1 MGGEGVPFQS
11 PARRFENES
20 IVMESHRPTNQEI
33 ADVLERVAALLEAQD
48 ANPYRVNAYRKAARL
63 VERSDRS
70 LAQVAV
76 AVEGEKLEDLPDIGK
91 SIGGAI
97 REFVH
102 TGRLALLERLEGE
115 LSPED
120 LFTTVPGIGEEL
132 AKRIYS
138 ELHIETLEDL
148 EMAAHDGRL
157 EKVPGMGHR
166 RVTAVRDSL
175 ESVLSRSGRRRARR
189 LRRLD
194 KEEIHGEPD
203 QPSVVLLLEVDE
215 EYRKKAEKGKLR
227 TISPRRFNPDGKY
240 RLPVLHTDREG
251 WHFNTLFSNTARAHE
266 LGKTRDWVVIYYEKD
281 GHENQHTVVTE
292 THGPLKGRRVVRGRE
307 KECFAL
313 YGQREEKGGSGVGS
327 PEEFVTS

>member
-1 MGGEGVPFQS
+1 MRS
-11 PARRFENES
+11 DY
-20 IVMESHRPTNQEI
+20 PTNQEI

-97 REFVH
+97 REFVL

-327 PEEFVTS
+327 PEEFVSS

>member
-1 MGGEGVPFQS
+1 MTMKSQ
-11 PARRFENES
+11 A
-20 IVMESHRPTNQEI
+20 PTNQEI
-33 ADVLERVAALLEAQD
+33 ADVLDRVAALLEAQD
-48 ANPYRVNAYRKAARL
+48 ANPYRVNAYRKAARV

-70 LAQVAV
+70 LAQISDAS
-76 AVEGEKLEDLPDIGK
+76 EGEKLEDLPDIGK

-120 LFTTVPGIGEEL
+120 LFTTIPGIGEEL

-148 EMAAHDGRL
+148 ELAAHDGRL

-175 ESVLSRSGRRRARR
+175 ESILSRSGRRRARL
-189 LRRLD
+189 LRQLD
-194 KEEIHGEPD
+194 KEEVHGTPP
-203 QPSVVLLLEVDE
+203 QPSVALLLEVDE
-215 EYRKKAEKGKLR
+215 EYRNKAEKGHLR

-240 RLPVLHTDREG
+240 RLPILHTDREG
-251 WHFNTLFSNTARAHE
+251 WHFNALFSNTARAHE
-266 LGKTRDWVVIYYEKD
+266 LGKTGDWVVIYYERD

-292 THGPLKGRRVVRGRE
+292 THGPMKGRRVVRGRE
-307 KECFAL
+307 KECLAH
-313 YGQREEKGGSGVGS
+313 YGRRQKGTDSGVGS
-327 PEEFVTS
+327 PEEFVSS

>member
-1 MGGEGVPFQS
+1 MT
-11 PARRFENES
+11 
-20 IVMESHRPTNQEI
+20 MESHHPTNQEI

-63 VERSDRS
+63 VERSDRPIAQ
-70 LAQVAV
+70 LAHSD
-76 AVEGEKLEDLPDIGK
+76 EGEKLEDLPDIGK

-102 TGRLALLERLEGE
+102 TGRLILLERLEGQV
-115 LSPED
+115 SPED
-120 LFTTVPGIGEEL
+120 LFTTIPGIGEEL
-132 AKRIYS
+132 ARRIHS

-148 EMAAHDGRL
+148 ELAAHDGRL

-166 RVTAVRDSL
+166 WVTAVRDSL

-189 LRRLD
+189 LSLLD
-194 KEEIHGEPD
+194 KEGIHGESA
-203 QPSVVLLLEVDE
+203 QPSVALLLEVDE
-215 EYRKKAEKGKLR
+215 EYRNKAEKGKLR

-240 RLPVLHTDREG
+240 RLPILHTDREG
-251 WHFNTLFSNTARAHE
+251 WHFNALFSNTARAHE

-292 THGPLKGRRVVRGRE
+292 PHGPMKGRRVVRGRE
-307 KECFAL
+307 KECLAH
-313 YGQREEKGGSGVGS
+313 YGQRETKIGSGVGS
-327 PEEFVTS
+327 PEEFVSS

>member
-1 MGGEGVPFQS
+1 VGGKGVSFQGLAGS
-11 PARRFENES
+11 FENQS
-20 IVMESHRPTNQEI
+20 ITMELRHPTNQEI

-70 LAQVAV
+70 LAHIAV

-120 LFTTVPGIGEEL
+120 LFTTLPGIGEEL

-138 ELHIETLEDL
+138 ELHVETLEDL
-148 EMAAHDGRL
+148 ELAAHDGRL
-157 EKVPGMGHR
+157 DKVPGMGHR
-166 RVTAVRDSL
+166 RVAAVRDSL
-175 ESVLSRSGRRRARR
+175 ESILSRSGRRRARR
-189 LRRLD
+189 LRHL
-194 KEEIHGEPD
+194 EVHAEPS
-203 QPSVVLLLEVDE
+203 QPPVALLLEVDG
-215 EYRKKAEKGKLR
+215 EYRNKAENGQLR

-251 WHFNTLFSNTARAHE
+251 WHFNAFFSNTARAHE
-266 LGKTRDWVVIYYEKD
+266 LGKIRDWVVIYYEKD

-292 THGPLKGRRVVRGRE
+292 THGPMKGRRVVRGRE
-307 KECFAL
+307 KECFLHYA
-313 YGQREEKGGSGVGS
+313 QREEERGSGVGS
-327 PEEFVTS
+327 PEEFVSS

>member
-1 MGGEGVPFQS
+1 MNP
-11 PARRFENES
+11 N
-20 IVMESHRPTNQEI
+20 HPTNQEI

-48 ANPYRVNAYRKAARL
+48 ANPYRVNAYRKAARF
-63 VERSDRS
+63 VEQYDRS
-70 LAQVAV
+70 LTQIAES
-76 AVEGEKLEDLPDIGK
+76 VEGEKLEDLPDIGK

-102 TGRLALLERLEGE
+102 TGRLLLLERLEGE

-148 EMAAHDGRL
+148 ELAAHDGRL
-157 EKVPGMGHR
+157 EKVPGIGHR
-166 RVTAVRDSL
+166 RVTAIRNSL
-175 ESVLSRSGRRRARR
+175 ESILSRSGRRRARR
-189 LRRLD
+189 LRHLD
-194 KEEIHGEPD
+194 KEEIHGEPA
-203 QPSVVLLLEVDE
+203 QPSVAVLLEVDE
-215 EYRKKAEKGKLR
+215 EYRNKAEKGKLR
-227 TISPRRFNPDGKY
+227 TLLPRRFNPDGKY

-251 WHFNTLFSNTARAHE
+251 WHFNALFSNTARAHE

-292 THGPLKGRRVVRGRE
+292 THGPMKGRRVVRGLE
-307 KECFAL
+307 KECLAH
-313 YGQREEKGGSGVGS
+313 YGQREAKRGSGVGS

>member
-1 MGGEGVPFQS
+1 MRSDYPS
-11 PARRFENES
+11 
-20 IVMESHRPTNQEI
+20 NQEI

-70 LAQVAV
+70 VAQIAV
-76 AVEGEKLEDLPDIGK
+76 AVEDEKLEDLPDIGK
-91 SIGGAI
+91 SIGAVI

-102 TGRLALLERLEGE
+102 TGRSALLERLEGE

-120 LFTTVPGIGEEL
+120 LFTTIPGIGEEL
-132 AKRIYS
+132 ARRIYS
-138 ELHIETLEDL
+138 KLHLETLEDL
-148 EMAAHDGRL
+148 ELAAHDGRL

-189 LRRLD
+189 LRHLD
-194 KEEIHGEPD
+194 KEGIHGELD
-203 QPSVVLLLEVDE
+203 QPSVALLLEVDE
-215 EYRKKAEKGKLR
+215 EYRNKAEKGELR

-240 RLPVLHTDREG
+240 RLPVSHTDREG
-251 WHFNTLFSNTARAHE
+251 WHFNTFFSNTARAHE
-266 LGKTRDWVVIYYEKD
+266 LGRTRDWVVIYYEKD

-292 THGPLKGRRVVRGRE
+292 THGSMKGRRVVRGRE

-313 YGQREEKGGSGVGS
+313 YGRREAETGSGVGS
-327 PEEFVTS
+327 PEEFVPS

>member
-1 MGGEGVPFQS
+1 MT
-11 PARRFENES
+11 AD
-20 IVMESHRPTNQEI
+20 HPTNQEI

-63 VERSDRS
+63 VERSDGPV
-70 LAQVAV
+70 AQIALST
-76 AVEGEKLEDLPDIGK
+76 EGERIEDLPDIGK

-102 TGRLALLERLEGE
+102 TGRLGLLERLEGE

-148 EMAAHDGRL
+148 ELTSHDGRL

-166 RVTAVRDSL
+166 RVAAVRDSL
-175 ESVLSRSGRRRARR
+175 ESILSRSGRRRARR
-189 LRRLD
+189 LRHLN
-194 KEEIHGEPD
+194 KQEAHGEPA
-203 QPSVVLLLEVDE
+203 QPSVTLLLEVDE
-215 EYRKKAEKGKLR
+215 EYRNKAEKGELR
-227 TISPRRFNPDGKY
+227 TLSPRRFNPDGKL

-251 WHFNTLFSNTARAHE
+251 WHFNLLFSNTARAHE
-266 LGKTRDWVVIYYEKD
+266 LGKIKDWVVIYYEKD
-281 GHENQHTVVTE
+281 GHENQQTVVTE
-292 THGPLKGRRVVRGRE
+292 THGPMKGRRVVRGRE
-307 KECFAL
+307 KECFVH
-313 YGQREEKGGSGVGS
+313 YGQREKEGSSGIGS
-327 PEEFVTS
+327 PEEFVPP

>member
-1 MGGEGVPFQS
+1 MNP
-11 PARRFENES
+11 N
-20 IVMESHRPTNQEI
+20 HLTNQEI

-63 VERSDRS
+63 VEQYDRS
-70 LAQVAV
+70 VAQIAES
-76 AVEGEKLEDLPDIGK
+76 VEGEKLEDLPEIGK

-138 ELHIETLEDL
+138 ELHVETLEDL
-148 EMAAHDGRL
+148 ELAAHDGRL

-166 RVTAVRDSL
+166 RVSAVRDSL
-175 ESVLSRSGRRRARR
+175 ESILSRSSRRRARR
-189 LRRLD
+189 LRLFDD
-194 KEEIHGEPD
+194 KEAPGAPP
-203 QPSVVLLLEVDE
+203 QPSVAVLLDVDE
-215 EYRKKAEKGKLR
+215 EYRYKAKEGTLR

-251 WHFNTLFSNTARAHE
+251 WHFNVLFSNTARAHE
-266 LGKTRDWVVIYYEKD
+266 LGKTRDWVVIYYERD

-307 KECFAL
+307 TECLAR
-313 YGQREEKGGSGVGS
+313 YRQGEPETGSGVGS

>member
-11 PARRFENES
+11 PAWGFENES
-20 IVMESHRPTNQEI
+20 ITMRSDYPTNQEI
-33 ADVLERVAALLEAQD
+33 ADALERVAALLEAQD
-48 ANPYRVNAYRKAARL
+48 ANPYRVNSYRKAAKL
-63 VERSDRS
+63 VERSDQS

-132 AKRIYS
+132 SKRIYS

-148 EMAAHDGRL
+148 ELAAHDGRL

-251 WHFNTLFSNTARAHE
+251 WHFNTLYSNTARAHE

-313 YGQREEKGGSGVGS
+313 DGQREKKGGSGVGS

>member
-1 MGGEGVPFQS
+1 MTMGMDV
-11 PARRFENES
+11 
-20 IVMESHRPTNQEI
+20 PTNQEI

-48 ANPYRVNAYRKAARL
+48 ANPYRVNAYRRAARL

-70 LAQVAV
+70 VAQIAA
-76 AVEGEKLEDLPDIGK
+76 AVEGEKLEELPDIGK

-138 ELHIETLEDL
+138 ELRIETLEDL
-148 EMAAHDGRL
+148 ELAAHDGRL

-166 RVTAVRDSL
+166 RVTAVKDSL
-175 ESVLSRSGRRRARR
+175 ESILSRSGRRRARR
-189 LRRLD
+189 LRRSD
-194 KEEIHGEPD
+194 KEEVHGELA
-203 QPSVVLLLEVDE
+203 QPSVALLLEVDE
-215 EYRKKAEKGKLR
+215 EYRNKADKGQLR

-240 RLPVLHTDREG
+240 RLPVLHTDRGG
-251 WHFNTLFSNTARAHE
+251 WHFNVLFSNTARAHE
-266 LGKTRDWVVIYYEKD
+266 LGKIRDWVVIYYEKD

-292 THGPLKGRRVVRGRE
+292 THGPVKGRRVVRGRE
-307 KECFAL
+307 KECL
-313 YGQREEKGGSGVGS
+313 LHYGQREGKGDSGVAS
-327 PEEFVTS
+327 PEEFVSS

>member
-1 MGGEGVPFQS
+1 MRS
-11 PARRFENES
+11 DY
-20 IVMESHRPTNQEI
+20 PTNQEI

-102 TGRLALLERLEGE
+102 TGRLAFLERLEGE

-227 TISPRRFNPDGKY
+227 TISPRRFNPDGTY

-281 GHENQHTVVTE
+281 SHENQHTVVTE